1 MDEFLQTY
9 NSPKFT
15 QEEIVNLNR
24 PASINST
31 EIKTMINNFPK
42 QKVADP

>member
-31 EIKTMINNFPK
+31 EIKTMINNFPR